1 MFRKRVLKMF
11 QICSVFILLCQLIF
25 SHTSMIDCRN
35 ESKFFFSVGV
45 VFFVGV
51 YRCLKLFEECDR
63 AFLRLANCCT

>member
-25 SHTSMIDCRN
+25 SYTSMIDCRN
-35 ESKFFFSVGV
+35 ELHFFFSVGV

-51 YRCLKLFEECDR
+51 YGCLKLFEECNTPV
-63 AFLRLANCCT
+63 LRLAN